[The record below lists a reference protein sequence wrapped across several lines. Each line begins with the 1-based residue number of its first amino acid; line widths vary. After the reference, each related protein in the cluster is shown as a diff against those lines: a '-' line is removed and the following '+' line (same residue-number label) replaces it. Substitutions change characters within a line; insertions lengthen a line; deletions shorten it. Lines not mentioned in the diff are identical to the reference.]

1 MNQHIKDIA
10 ERVLVTFLE
19 GFAATWFLSSFALT
33 KVALVGAVAA
43 GLSAVYNLSK
53 KWVQFTA

>member
-1 MNQHIKDIA
+1 MNHFKDIA

-19 GFAATWFLSSFALT
+19 GFAATWWLSSFALT
-33 KVALVGAVAA
+33 KVALVGAVGA

-53 KWVQFTA
+53 KYVLATS

>member
-1 MNQHIKDIA
+1 MSQHLKDIA

-19 GFAATWFLSSFALT
+19 GFAATWWLTSFAFT
-33 KVALVGAVAA
+33 KVALIGAVGA

-53 KWVQFTA
+53 KYVQATA